1 LPKTLLAQIG
11 RRFFAAYPARTK
23 HGYFLFA
30 LAILFILYPLGE
42 FSEFTDKN
50 FRSFGGGI
58 EFTPIGEKDIY
69 EPRKQGRHLNVP
81 GYFDSWIWHESDSR
95 KKLQY
100 NVNIDYYAY
109 NEKGR
114 NKVIPS
120 VFLRYRFND
129 KFNVIWQFNPVFSN
143 NEVGFAGNDGTNIF
157 MGRRQRNTYENSLTS
172 QFSFNDKMTLSLAF
186 RHYFSDVTYK
196 QFYTLNQDGNLTD
209 YNNFT
214 NNLNGTYNSWNVDL
228 RYSWWFAPGS
238 QLTLLYRNAV
248 SNYQDVSRLTF
259 GKNFDTLFNEP
270 MTNNISLRL
279 TYFLDYNRAKNW
291 FKKS

>member
-1 LPKTLLAQIG
+1 
-11 RRFFAAYPARTK
+11 
-23 HGYFLFA
+23 
-30 LAILFILYPLGE
+30 
-42 FSEFTDKN
+42 
-50 FRSFGGGI
+50 
-58 EFTPIGEKDIY
+58 
-69 EPRKQGRHLNVP
+69 
-81 GYFDSWIWHESDSR
+81 
-95 KKLQY
+95 
-100 NVNIDYYAY
+100 
-109 NEKGR
+109 
-114 NKVIPS
+114 
-120 VFLRYRFND
+120 
-129 KFNVIWQFNPVFSN
+129 
-143 NEVGFAGNDGTNIF
+143 

-214 NNLNGTYNSWNVDL
+214 NNLNGTYNSWNVDI